1 MSLQLTW
8 KIFLKSVTESN
19 FRKYL
24 GLYVNSSGVTGSK
37 VRQMRFQGFW
47 EHFHYMKYVVLK
59 NLKS

>member
-1 MSLQLTW
+1 M
-8 KIFLKSVTESN
+8 ESN

-37 VRQMRFQGFW
+37 VRQVRFQGFW
-47 EHFHYMKYVVLK
+47 EHFHYMKYVALK